1 MWVSRASCSISDF
14 PTARSGGFI
23 ACSFIDKFYRKSD
36 PNAAVGLKWAW
47 QGRGWRKRKC
57 SVGDFLLLCSAAR
70 GGTTEQQRAL
80 ARILRK
86 SRGTRVLGTRLL
98 EASELLQQIAA
109 HRRQ

>member
-14 PTARSGGFI
+14 RPARSWGFI
-23 ACSFIDKFYRKSD
+23 ACFIDKCYRKSN
-36 PNAAVGLKWAW
+36 PNAADELKWAW
-47 QGRGWRKRKC
+47 QGRGCWKRKC
-57 SVGDFLLLCSAAR
+57 VVGDFLLLCSAAR

-86 SRGTRVLGTRLL
+86 SRGTRVFGTRLL

-109 HRRQ
+109 HGRQ

>member
-1 MWVSRASCSISDF
+1 MWGSRASCSISDF
-14 PTARSGGFI
+14 RPARSWGFI
-23 ACSFIDKFYRKSD
+23 ACSFIDKCYRKSD
-36 PNAAVGLKWAW
+36 PNAADGLKWAW

-57 SVGDFLLLCSAAR
+57 SVGDILLLCSAAR

-86 SRGTRVLGTRLL
+86 CGSTRVFCTRLL

-109 HRRQ
+109 HGRQ